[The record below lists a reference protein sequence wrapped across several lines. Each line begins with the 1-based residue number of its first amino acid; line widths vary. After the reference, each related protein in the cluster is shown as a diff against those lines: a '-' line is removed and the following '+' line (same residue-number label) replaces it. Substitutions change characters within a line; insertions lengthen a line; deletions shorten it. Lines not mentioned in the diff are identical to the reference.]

1 LQAGVISNPANSEGA
16 GTVSGATMQAVGN
29 GIYRCTLSGNLG
41 ANTTARCCL
50 INMIT
55 PTGTGFVTYQG
66 VSGNGS
72 YVWGV
77 QYEQGALTSYIP
89 TTATAVTRAVDRCG
103 IASANM
109 APWFVS
115 TVGSWFA
122 EFVGLVPSPNNACI
136 IAEPGTTFA
145 GKKPVTVLSTTNF
158 ALGQYDGAGIVST
171 PNATTANV
179 VARTV
184 STWTAGQAKA
194 VLNGGAVATSA
205 TLTLGYSSLATNG
218 VNFLTPA
225 SLASSD
231 NLTGY
236 IRRVQYWPRALSD
249 TEMQQVTT

>member
-1 LQAGVISNPANSEGA
+1 
-16 GTVSGATMQAVGN
+16 
-29 GIYRCTLSGNLG
+29 
-41 ANTTARCCL
+41 
-50 INMIT
+50 
-55 PTGTGFVTYQG
+55 
-66 VSGNGS
+66 
-72 YVWGV
+72 
-77 QYEQGALTSYIP
+77 
-89 TTATAVTRAVDRCG
+89 
-103 IASANM
+103 
-109 APWFVS
+109 
-115 TVGSWFA
+115 
-122 EFVGLVPSPNNACI
+122 
-136 IAEPGTTFA
+136 
-145 GKKPVTVLSTTNF
+145 VLSTTNF